1 MLSMSHVTAGQ
12 AANYYEKDD
21 YYSQKLTAEAGLET
35 SKSAAQWYGN
45 GAEILGLKGDVDSQ
59 IFKDLLHGQDPNG
72 NCLHARSINL
82 EKHRAATDYTFSAPK
97 SVSIAGLIQQD
108 QRAIDAHDKAVK
120 TALSIL
126 ESRYAQARIMTSEG
140 RQHIDTGNITAAIF
154 RHETSREQDPQ
165 LHSHCVVINTT
176 QLADGTWRSLSTEEI
191 TCNQKLLGEI
201 YQNELAYRLRQVGYE
216 IEPKVNGQFELK
228 GYKPRSLDA
237 FSTRTQQI
245 EEYIQRWEQ
254 ELEKTGGAPLN
265 AKQKKQATLNTRK
278 RKQIIPREVL
288 MRGWEE
294 ALRVQSLAL
303 PTIPEGTRDL
313 SEQSQE
319 QAAIATHNAIQHAA
333 EREAVFCRSRVER
346 FALENHLGQQSFA
359 DLERAIVQHPELL
372 RTDPSLDQY
381 TTQTA
386 VHRELDTIRLMQQG
400 KEMVNAIATLDE
412 VDELMERSPTLTDGQ
427 KEALELSARTS
438 DRVIAWQGVAGSGK
452 TYSLKLLVELA
463 IDKGYIVRG
472 FAPSAEAAALLG
484 REAEVPSDTIASL
497 LNSQPE
503 PNLLLGKEIW
513 VVDEAGLLSAADA
526 HQLLQKATE
535 QDARVIL
542 VGDVRQLSAVG
553 AGNPFKSLQAGG
565 VAIAHLEQSL
575 RQKTED
581 LREAIALFQS
591 GQIEQS
597 LHHLDTVGNIQEI
610 QSQDD
615 RLNQLAQDY
624 LGLSPPDRDKT
635 LILAGTN
642 QERLKLT
649 MLIRQGLQAEGEMG
663 RDAFQVQV
671 LRSKDLTDVQKKYA
685 HNYSK
690 GDVLIP
696 TKTYKRL
703 GLEKNQQYRVLEI
716 QPESNRL
723 VLGVGGE
730 TLTINPAECG
740 YKSVYGVSGL
750 DVGVGDRLCWTKN
763 DRSQGIR
770 NRQTFAVSQIDPSG
784 NAQTTYDDG
793 KTAQVNLNGHQH
805 IDYALVSTTYS
816 SQGKTAHRVL
826 AALDHTTNRESLYVA
841 ISRAKHH
848 LALYTANQTELFRLA
863 QTSRAKQNA
872 SDYIPLFQVVSSH
885 AQTSQ
890 NQSQTHP
897 SAHSHRA
904 IGECLGSR
912 ASASLT
918 APFPTSQHPDRR
930 ASGVAAA
937 VSRLSDS
944 ASHLGRNLVAT
955 TQSDH
960 ELQSPDLPNLASVVE
975 AIRERV
981 YTESI
986 GQAVRAIDE
995 VVKRLDR
1002 AIRGQHQLAAKGIRL
1017 LGVLEQALQHQ
1028 SAILRRSP
1036 LLKPLLNLIPN
1047 QEKNHDYPSQPQRT
1061 NPAES
1066 QHRGDQRELESRGGT
1081 LGAATGETSSTQRH
1095 PEAAT
1100 HEPVQHQP
1108 SPEPQPSQNGNP
1120 QPEIDPAIPAK
1131 RPHPIT
1137 ERLQRLQAK
1146 FSQLEQTDQRTAR
1159 SHFLDPTRN
1168 EPHGG
1173 VEPTV
1178 LHPGE
1183 LETGD
1188 TGGRLRHG
1196 DHFSR
1201 TDLEPRAENRQHLDN
1216 HRSDEQNRQHDGTAN
1231 PTPGGAI
1238 NDFDYWHLWD
1248 KYNRDLQPEDLDK
1261 LESVLALKMLEDG
1274 QREEDVVDVLLIC
1287 SPKINAQIEEKGAKK
1302 VKAIVNSK
1310 VNYTKEIAIA
1320 RQEIQQAPEAERDRY
1335 RNLYEQNE
1343 FLYKGIPIRDADV
1356 HLTKKEFNG
1365 DRSNFKD
1372 VVKLACHSPG
1382 MQRLAS
1388 KPDLAREYLIG
1399 VLADASRQHQSEQR
1413 YEMEREQ
1420 KRQQQKQRGFG
1431 LEL

>member
-1 MLSMSHVTAGQ
+1 MSHVTAGQ

-45 GAEILGLKGDVDSQ
+45 GADILGLKGDVDSQ
-59 IFKDLLHGQDPNG
+59 IFKDLLHGRDPDG

-82 EKHRAATDYTFSAPK
+82 ENHRAATDYTFSAPK

-108 QRAIDAHDKAVK
+108 QRAIDAHDEAVK
-120 TALSIL
+120 TALSVL
-126 ESRYAQARIMTSEG
+126 ESRYAQARITTGEG
-140 RQHIDTGNITAAIF
+140 RQHIYTKNITVAVF

-176 QLADGTWRSLSTEEI
+176 QLADGTWRSLSNEEI
-191 TCNQKLLGEI
+191 TRNQKLLGEI
-201 YQNELAYRLRQVGYE
+201 YQNELAYRLRQSGYE
-216 IEPKVNGQFELK
+216 IEPKANGQFELK
-228 GYKPRSLDA
+228 GYEMRSLDA

-278 RKQIIPREVL
+278 RKRIIPREVL

-294 ALRVQSLAL
+294 SLQAQGLAL
-303 PTIPEGTRDL
+303 PTIPHSVRDL

-333 EREAVFCRSRVER
+333 EREAVFRRSKVER

-359 DLERAIVQHPELL
+359 DLEQAVAQHPELL
-372 RTDPSLDQY
+372 RTDPTHDQY

-386 VHRELDTIRLMQQG
+386 VYRELETIRLMQQG
-400 KEMVNAIATLDE
+400 KGGVKAIATFDE
-412 VDELMERSPTLTDGQ
+412 VDKLTERSPTLTDGQ
-427 KEALELSARTS
+427 REALELSARTS

-452 TYSLKLLVELA
+452 TYSLKLLAELV
-463 IDKGYIVRG
+463 IDKGYSVRG
-472 FAPSAEAAALLG
+472 FAPSAEAAVLLG
-484 REAEVPSDTIASL
+484 REAEIPSDTIASL
-497 LNSQPE
+497 LHSQPD
-503 PNLLLGKEIW
+503 PNPLLGKEIW
-513 VVDEAGLLSAADA
+513 VVDEAGLLSAVDA

-535 QDARVIL
+535 QEARVIL
-542 VGDVRQLSAVG
+542 VGDIRQLSAVG

-565 VAIAHLEQSL
+565 IAIAHLEQSL
-575 RQKTED
+575 RQKTES
-581 LREAIALFQS
+581 LKVAIALFQA

-597 LHHLDTVGNIQEI
+597 LHCLDTAGNIREI

-615 RLNQLAQDY
+615 RLNQIAQDY

-635 LILAGTN
+635 LVLAGTN

-649 MLIRQGLQAEGEMG
+649 MLIRHGLQAKGELG
-663 RDAFQVQV
+663 SDAFQVQV
-671 LRSKDLTDVQKKYA
+671 LRSKDLTDVQKRYA

-690 GDVLIP
+690 GDVLILS
-696 TKTYKRL
+696 KTYKRL
-703 GLEKNQQYRVLEI
+703 GLEKNQQYRVLEV

-723 VLGVGGE
+723 VLSAGGE
-730 TLTINPAECG
+730 RLTINPAECG

-750 DVGVGDRLCWTKN
+750 NVGVGDRLCWTKN
-763 DRSQGIR
+763 DRSQNIR
-770 NRQTFAVSQIDPSG
+770 NRQTFTIQQINPSG
-784 NAQTTYDDG
+784 NAQITYDDG

-826 AALDHTTNRESLYVA
+826 AALDHATNRESLYVV

-848 LALYTANQTELFRLA
+848 LTLYTASQSELSRLA

-872 SDYIPLFQVVSSH
+872 SDYIPLFQVVNSH
-885 AQTSQ
+885 AQTPQ
-890 NQSQTHP
+890 NHSQTH
-897 SAHSHRA
+897 STAHPHRV

-912 ASASLT
+912 VSASLT
-918 APFPTSQHPDRR
+918 APFPTSQHPDYR

-944 ASHLGRNLVAT
+944 ASLLSRSLAT
-955 TQSDH
+955 ATEPDH
-960 ELQSPDLPNLASVVE
+960 ELQPTDLPNLASVVE

-981 YTESI
+981 YTESV

-995 VVKRLDR
+995 VAQQLDLTL
-1002 AIRGQHQLAAKGIRL
+1002 RGQHQIAEKGFRF
-1017 LGVLEQALQHQ
+1017 LGVLEQALQPQ
-1028 SAILRRSP
+1028 PTVLRRNP
-1036 LLKPLLNLIPN
+1036 LLAPLLDLIPN
-1047 QEKNHDYPSQPQRT
+1047 PEKTHEPTFQPQRT
-1061 NPAES
+1061 NPAEP
-1066 QHRGDQRELESRGGT
+1066 QHGGDQRELESRGGT
-1081 LGAATGETSSTQRH
+1081 LGATTGETSSTQRH

-1100 HEPVQHQP
+1100 HEPIPHRP
-1108 SPEPQPSQNGNP
+1108 SPEPQPSQAGKP
-1120 QPEIDPAIPAK
+1120 QPKTDPAIPAQ
-1131 RPHPIT
+1131 RPRPIT
-1137 ERLQRLQAK
+1137 ERLQRLQAE
-1146 FSQLEQTDQRTAR
+1146 FEQLEQTEQGTAR
-1159 SHFLDPTRN
+1159 SHPLDPARD

-1178 LHPGE
+1178 LQSGVVE
-1183 LETGD
+1183 DGGNVGFLRNVDRVVGD
-1188 TGGRLRHG
+1188 G
-1196 DHFSR
+1196 
-1201 TDLEPRAENRQHLDN
+1201 LEPTPDAQRREDN
-1216 HRSDEQNRQHDGTAN
+1216 HRSDAQNRQHHGTAN
-1231 PTPGGAI
+1231 PTIGGALA
-1238 NDFDYWHLWD
+1238 DFDYWQLWD
-1248 KYNRDLQPEDLDK
+1248 KYSQDLQPEDLEK

-1274 QREEDVVDVLLIC
+1274 QREQDVMNVLLIC
-1287 SPKINAQIEEKGAKK
+1287 SPKLNALIEEKGAQK
-1302 VKAIVNSK
+1302 VNAIVNSK

-1320 RQEIQQAPEAERDRY
+1320 RQEIQQTPEAELDRY
-1335 RNLYEQNE
+1335 RKAYEKSE
-1343 FLYKGIPIRDADV
+1343 FLYKALPIRTVDV
-1356 HLTKKEFNG
+1356 SLAKKAFNG
-1365 DRSNFKD
+1365 DRSNFKE

-1399 VLADASRQHQSEQR
+1399 VLADASRQHQADQR
-1413 YEMEREQ
+1413 YELEREQ

-1431 LEL
+1431 LGL